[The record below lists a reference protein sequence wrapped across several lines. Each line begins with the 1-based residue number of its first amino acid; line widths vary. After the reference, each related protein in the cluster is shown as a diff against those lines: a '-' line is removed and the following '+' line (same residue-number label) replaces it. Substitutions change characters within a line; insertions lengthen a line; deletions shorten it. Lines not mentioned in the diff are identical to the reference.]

1 MALTEDA
8 LLTRARRSYE
18 LGRLR
23 ATIRDSWVV
32 APIVA
37 VGALRHSNLSLIL
50 AAGMMLFAITT
61 LLSWRGQS
69 WGRAVWPGYLA
80 GAAPLLIPSLAP
92 AKSVCWIGGSCWS
105 LCVLLCPVSGLI
117 AGLAVGVL
125 ATKQGEGRLPFL
137 AATTLITGM
146 TGAVGCALA
155 GFLGI
160 TGMIAGG
167 LLGLLPVYLMAQVRR
182 A

>member
-32 APIVA
+32 APIV
-37 VGALRHSNLSLIL
+37 
-50 AAGMMLFAITT
+50 
-61 LLSWRGQS
+61 
-69 WGRAVWPGYLA
+69 
-80 GAAPLLIPSLAP
+80 
-92 AKSVCWIGGSCWS
+92 
-105 LCVLLCPVSGLI
+105 
-117 AGLAVGVL
+117 LAVGVL
-125 ATKQGEGRLPFL
+125 ATKQREGRLPFL